1 MAIPLK
7 FPLRQN
13 SQEISLGGLAWERQ
27 LEVEQ
32 PPIVPRSLASWAS
45 AFSPWLEAWA
55 KGRSAGPS
63 LKAP

>member
-32 PPIVPRSLASWAS
+32 PPIVPRSLASRAS
-45 AFSPWLEAWA
+45 AFSPWL
-55 KGRSAGPS
+55 
-63 LKAP
+63 